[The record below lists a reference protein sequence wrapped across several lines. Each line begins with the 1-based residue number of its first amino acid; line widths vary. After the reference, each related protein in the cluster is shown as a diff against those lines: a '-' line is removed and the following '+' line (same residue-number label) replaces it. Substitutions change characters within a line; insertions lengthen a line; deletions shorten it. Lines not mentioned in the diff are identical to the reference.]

1 MNLDNLIISTRIRLA
16 RNIAHIPFDYNKR
29 DIYSNIATF
38 ITSQHNN
45 LTAFNLDE
53 LPIRDSL
60 FEQHLI
66 SADFLHNANFGVFI
80 TNADNT
86 LNIMLGEEDH
96 IRIQAITNH
105 YDLWQTYQIAKNIAD
120 NLETKFEIA
129 KDSMLGYL
137 TKCLTNL
144 GGGIRASVMI
154 YLPALTIT
162 KKITS
167 VFTELDN
174 QKITIRGA
182 YGENSNATGC
192 IYQIS
197 NQNCITMS
205 DSEVISML
213 NSIITKLATTE
224 LNLQRELWQ
233 KSRDQIIDKVMR
245 AWGTLTNAHLLT
257 SDETIEQLA
266 WLKLG
271 INFKILSFRNNR
283 IVDDLFFITKPATI
297 ATNHHIQKTNQT
309 QCDKKRAEQVREKL
323 LFFRIK

>member
-1 MNLDNLIISTRIRLA
+1 MNLDNLILSTRIRLA
-16 RNIAHIPFDYNKR
+16 RNIAYIPFNYSKR
-29 DIYSNIATF
+29 DIYTNIAAF
-38 ITSQHNN
+38 ITQQNNN

-53 LPIRDSL
+53 LEIRDSL

-66 SADFLHNANFGVFI
+66 SADFLRNANFGVFI

-86 LNIMLGEEDH
+86 INIMLGEEDH
-96 IRIQAITNH
+96 IRIQTITNH
-105 YDLWQTYQIAKNIAD
+105 YNLWQTYQIAKSLAN
-120 NLETKFEIA
+120 NLETKFDIA
-129 KDSMLGYL
+129 KDKTLGYL
-137 TKCLTNL
+137 TKCPTNL

-162 KKITS
+162 KKITA
-167 VFTELDN
+167 VFNELDN

-205 DSEVISML
+205 DTEIISMM
-213 NSIITKLATTE
+213 NNIITKLATTE

-257 SDETIEQLA
+257 SNEAIEQLA

-271 INFKILSFRNNR
+271 IGFKILSFRNNR
-283 IVDDLFFITKPATI
+283 IIDDLFFITKPATI
-297 ATNHHIQKTNQT
+297 ATNHHIQKSNQI

-323 LFFRIK
+323 LSFRIK